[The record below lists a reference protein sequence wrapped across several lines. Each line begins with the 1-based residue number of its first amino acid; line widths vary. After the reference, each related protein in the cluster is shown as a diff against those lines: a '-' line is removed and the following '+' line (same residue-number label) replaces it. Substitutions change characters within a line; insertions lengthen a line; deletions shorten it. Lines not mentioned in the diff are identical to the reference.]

1 MFPMHIR
8 TAWDYYFPFY
18 NSETFT
24 SRQSFT
30 ETSVTVSNCLFR
42 SISSSSS
49 HGGALYCTSAFYFI
63 VKSSSFFSCR
73 TSSGYGGAIYFSNT
87 NNGQSILYEVCGY
100 DCFTTYTNP
109 YYQFAYIQVNY
120 AASRKNYFN
129 YSSIS
134 RCVNT
139 NSNSWYTLYL
149 YGGNVFCPSVN
160 FSLNKCYY
168 QTIYF
173 NPYSDSNSVTCSF
186 SFSSF
191 ADNTITQYTCICFAS
206 GGAKYEI
213 KSCNILRNTQSS
225 SSQGIIATWG
235 NTNIEYSCILE
246 NNAYY
251 IFYQGNSNYRI
262 TLSNC
267 TADGT
272 SNNGYLTIQKTV
284 TKSFILALNHMSTQ
298 HCYSEYDSAGTITH
312 IMPLSSSLKKQMLRY
327 SCNEFFSQF
336 SLRDFFLLTSISSA
350 LKLLPQ

>member
-1 MFPMHIR
+1 MFPMHAR
-8 TAWDYYFPFY
+8 TTWDYYFPFY

-100 DCFTTYTNP
+100 DCFTTYSNP
-109 YYQFAYIQVNY
+109 CHQFAWIQVNY

-129 YSSIS
+129 YSSIT

-139 NSNSWYTLYL
+139 NSNSWHTLYL
-149 YGGNVFCPSVN
+149 YGGNILCPSVN
-160 FSLNKCYY
+160 VSLNKCYGE
-168 QTIYF
+168 TIRCD
-173 NPYSDSNSVTCSF
+173 PYSDSNSVTCSF

-191 ADNTITQYTCICFAS
+191 ADNTVTQYTLLRFAS

-213 KSCNILRNTQSS
+213 KSCNILRNTQGSS
-225 SSQGIIATWG
+225 SEGTIATWG

-246 NNAYY
+246 NNANY
-251 IFYQGNSNYRI
+251 IFFQASSYTI
-262 TLSNC
+262 TISNC
-267 TADGT
+267 TVDRI
-272 SNNGYLTIQKTV
+272 SNNGYLTIQNTV
-284 TKSFILALNHMSTQ
+284 TKSFIFAFNHMSTQ
-298 HCYSEYDSAGTITH
+298 HCHSEYDSVGTISH
-312 IMPLSSSLKKQMLRY
+312 IIPLSSSSKKQMLQY
-327 SCNEFFSQF
+327 SCNEFFSQS
-336 SLRDFFLLTSISSA
+336 SLIDFFLLTFISST